1 MLVSTSRSSLRDVLK
16 TSLPAVLDLSSQTI
30 IWLVEAIFIG
40 HISTQALAGVGVALQ
55 IIILTFTV
63 VLTFVVG
70 ASIIIVRY
78 LGNNDTWNANHVF
91 AQALIIGG
99 ILSIFISLLWYF
111 GGTQLFTIIREKQP
125 IARQYGVD
133 YLKTISYFGP
143 LIILNFIALGIMR
156 MAGDTLLS
164 MKINVFAN
172 LFHISLSYVLIFGHW
187 GFPRLEARGAALAA
201 SIAHSMAFVITL
213 ISLRRRK
220 SSLFLPF
227 SEFRSINFQTFKK
240 LFKLGAPT
248 TVEQL
253 VWAIG
258 QLVLS
263 VYAARMGILALAT
276 HQVLVR
282 VQSVL
287 TMAWTGFGMA
297 SMTLVGKSIGAS
309 AEQRAISSAVVTA
322 RVALVFS
329 ILVAALLIFFR
340 ESWLG
345 IFTNDPAVVR
355 FGASTILVFALI
367 QIPKAVNIVFTGNL
381 RGGAELAWLMWLAIS
396 SVLLFE
402 VLGAYLVSLVFGA
415 GLMGLWLI
423 QGVDESAR
431 FVLNYRRFMQRR
443 WQKNRVEL

>member
-1 MLVSTSRSSLRDVLK
+1 MIRTSRSSLRDVLK
-16 TSLPAVLDLSSQTI
+16 TSLPAVVDLSSQTI

-55 IIILTFTV
+55 IIILTFTI

-78 LGNNDTWNANHVF
+78 LGNQDTWNANHVF
-91 AQALIIGG
+91 VQALIIGG
-99 ILSIFISLLWYF
+99 ILSVVISLIWYF
-111 GGTQLFTIIREKQP
+111 GGTQLFAIIREKQP
-125 IARQYGVD
+125 VARQYGVD

-143 LIILNFIALGIMR
+143 FIILNFIALGIMR

-164 MKINVFAN
+164 MKINIFAN
-172 LFHISLSYVLIFGHW
+172 LCHISLSYILIFGYW

-201 SIAHSMAFVITL
+201 SLAHSMALVVTL
-213 ISLRRRK
+213 VSLRRRK

-227 SEFRSINFQTFKK
+227 SEFKSINFQTFKR

-253 VWAIG
+253 VWAMG

-309 AEQRAISSAVVTA
+309 AEHRAISSAVVTA

-329 ILVAALLIFFR
+329 ILVAAILVFFR

-345 IFTNDPAVVR
+345 IFTNDPAIVR

-396 SVLLFE
+396 SVLIFE
-402 VLGAYLVSLVFGA
+402 VFGAYMVSLVAGL

-423 QGVDESAR
+423 QGVDESVR
-431 FVLNYRRFMQRR
+431 FALNYRRFMQRR
-443 WQKNRVEL
+443 WQGNRVEL

>member
-1 MLVSTSRSSLRDVLK
+1 MVSTSRSSLRDVLK